1 MIPSIVLYQQFKD
14 NGDDALQILLIVS
27 LSIYLFGFCFI
38 FFIVDQETLQK
49 AQDKDVDKLIGKL
62 SQTGEYC
69 CSEKTCPCQ
78 KRDR

>member
-1 MIPSIVLYQQFKD
+1 MISSIVLYQQFKD

-27 LSIYLFGFCFI
+27 LSIYLFGYCFI

-62 SQTGEYC
+62 S
-69 CSEKTCPCQ
+69 
-78 KRDR
+78 